1 MAHIQV
7 IVGSTRPGRVGRK
20 IADWYIESLEVP
32 AGTTIEVV
40 DLAEVNLPFLDEAM
54 PAMYGQYANDHTKK
68 WAEVISKADGYVFVT
83 PEYNHAPSP
92 ALLNAISYLKAE
104 WAYKPVAFVG
114 YGTVGAAR
122 AIEHLVSVASELS
135 MVPLRERVWVN
146 EPWAN
151 VSESGDVNTD
161 AVKGG
166 DPTGQVAELVK
177 WADATKVLR
186 TAA

>member
-20 IADWYIESLEVP
+20 IADWYVGSLELP
-32 AGTTIEVV
+32 AGTTVEIV
-40 DLAEVNLPFLDEAM
+40 DLAEVALPFLDEVM

-68 WAEVISKADGYVFVT
+68 WAATIAKADGYVFVT

-146 EPWAN
+146 EPWATVN
-151 VSESGDVNTD
+151 EAGDVDTD

-166 DPTGQVAELVK
+166 DPTGQIAELVK
-177 WADATKVLR
+177 WADATKSLR
-186 TAA
+186 S